1 MEEKVGGDVAETQKI
16 VFQEVLQSKQRM
28 QASLQASM
36 LSDDSL
42 KMFDDVNNRV
52 ISHLAS
58 FVQDPVVEEN
68 FYLKAV
74 RKVLTQDNKSG

>member
-1 MEEKVGGDVAETQKI
+1 M

-36 LSDDSL
+36 LSEKSL
-42 KMFDDVNNRV
+42 QQFDDVNNRV

-58 FVQDPVVEEN
+58 FVTDPEVEKN
-68 FYLKAV
+68 FYHNALK
-74 RKVLTQDNKSG
+74 KVLTKK